1 MAEIKQRGRNKWFV
15 RVFLGR
21 DPQTGKPVCAC
32 RTVTGNK
39 KDADQWAIQAERERD
54 LLGTGA
60 INAAGFTVGDL
71 LDDLVRDYEENGKS
85 LGWCKIVANT
95 HLRPAFGKLPVSK
108 LSTAAVR
115 ACMDQ
120 RRAKGRANGTI
131 NRELSLLRRA
141 LNLGSRATP
150 PKVARVL
157 FIPELK
163 EDNIRKGFFEHSEF
177 IAVRGTAPDY
187 MKPAATFGYY
197 TGCRKGEILPLEW
210 PQVDLTAR
218 IVRLEVGTTKNDEG
232 RIIPLASELYQVL
245 SIEKEKRDRLFP
257 ECPWVFHNEGRRIR
271 GFTRAWATACRE
283 AGLWTGDE
291 ETGRPTKLFHD
302 LRGTGV
308 RNLIRAGV
316 PEAVAMRISGHKT
329 RSMLDRYNIVTESDL
344 KDAARKL
351 GEYILGREIAEKNEA
366 ESHAAGKSRT
376 IVAQGQKRETV
387 Q

>member
-1 MAEIKQRGRNKWFV
+1 MDGSFRQAG
-15 RVFLGR
+15 LGR
-21 DPQTGKPVCAC
+21 DEQTGKSVCAC
-32 RTVTGNK
+32 RTITGNK
-39 KDADQWAIQAERERD
+39 KDAQGWAIEDERERD

-85 LGWCKIVANT
+85 LGWCKIVANV
-95 HLRPAFGKLPVSK
+95 HLRPVFGKLSVSK

-115 ACMDQ
+115 AYMDQ

-131 NRELSLLRRA
+131 NRELSLPRRA

-163 EDNIRKGFFEHSEF
+163 EDNTRKGFFEHSEF
-177 IAVRGTAPDY
+177 MAVRAVLPDHL
-187 MKPAATFGYY
+187 KPVLTFACF
-197 TGCRKGEILPLEW
+197 TGCRKGEILSLQW
-210 PQVDLTAR
+210 PQMDLIER
-218 IVRLEVGTTKNDEG
+218 IVRPEVGTTKNDEG
-232 RIIPLASELYQVL
+232 RIIPLAPELYQVL
-245 SIEKEKRDRLFP
+245 SIEKEKRDQRYP
-257 ECPWVFHNEGRRIR
+257 ACPWVFHIEGRRFR
-271 GFTRAWATACRE
+271 GFTRAWATACWE

-291 ETGRPTKLFHD
+291 ETGEPSKLFHD
-302 LRGTGV
+302 LRRTGV

-351 GEYILGREIAEKNEA
+351 GEYISGREAAEKNEA